1 MLWAQWNWALALFS
15 MFSFLLWRV
24 TGYSLFLLFCIIIN
38 SLCWVYVF
46 QCSIRQAALPHSLF
60 SISAWHFNMFVF
72 SVSQPQNHPEKWY
85 LWWLTNH
92 QLSLVIAII
101 LCFEMVQHEE
111 HRSAH
116 PHYNALNEKGL
127 TVFASVFMSGCC
139 VPCSTS
145 AEHWEGFTGTVAVWR
160 WWHWDIISLC
170 GGGMP
175 RVSFPL
181 LSHKKHKPQ
190 ARHTVV

>member
-1 MLWAQWNWALALFS
+1 
-15 MFSFLLWRV
+15 
-24 TGYSLFLLFCIIIN
+24 
-38 SLCWVYVF
+38 
-46 QCSIRQAALPHSLF
+46 
-60 SISAWHFNMFVF
+60 MFVF
-72 SVSQPQNHPEKWY
+72 SASQPQNHPEKWY

-92 QLSLVIAII
+92 QLTLVIAII

-111 HRSAH
+111 HHSAH
-116 PHYNALNEKGL
+116 PHYNALNEKRL

-145 AEHWEGFTGTVAVWR
+145 AEHWEGFTAGTVAVWR
-160 WWHWDIISLC
+160 WWHWDLISLC

-181 LSHKKHKPQ
+181 LSHKKTQATDTSHCSVSKLAQFLCNFFIFYSDLNKPLSLLNVTCPNPLLL
-190 ARHTVV
+190 RT